1 MRLERY
7 NSDEI
12 SVYSGDIDQID
23 RIVPLDYPLDYD
35 INSIESQFY
44 TKEET
49 DTMVQELKNEIKD
62 LKDSLITEE
71 DKRRKVGIES
81 FFDLHADDDTEETDD
96 IPVLTTESIEDID
109 DEDLDSDDLA
119 IDDLKDIEFSEKDF
133 GIDPDSFIDPED

>member
-1 MRLERY
+1 MGLERY

-23 RIVPLDYPLDYD
+23 RIVPLDYT
-35 INSIESQFY
+35 IANSIESQFY

-81 FFDLHADDDTEETDD
+81 FFDLHADDDTEDTED
-96 IPVLTTESIEDID
+96 IPVLTTESTEDID
-109 DEDLDSDDLA
+109 DEDLDSDDLT

-133 GIDPDSFIDPED
+133 GLDPDSFIDPED

>member
-1 MRLERY
+1 MGLERY
-7 NSDEI
+7 NADEI

-23 RIVPLDYPLDYD
+23 RIVPLDYTTAV
-35 INSIESQFY
+35 SIESEFY

-71 DKRRKVGIES
+71 DRRRTLGVES

-96 IPVLTTESIEDID
+96 IPVLTTESTEDID

-133 GIDPDSFIDPED
+133 GLDPDSFIDPEE

>member
-1 MRLERY
+1 MGLERN
-7 NSDEI
+7 NSDTESSYSSYI
-12 SVYSGDIDQID
+12 SPIRSM
-23 RIVPLDYPLDYD
+23 DYA
-35 INSIESQFY
+35 ITSIQSQFY

-71 DKRRKVGIES
+71 DRRRTLGVES

-96 IPVLTTESIEDID
+96 IPVLTTESTEDID
-109 DEDLDSDDLA
+109 DEDLDSDDLT

-133 GIDPDSFIDPED
+133 GLDPDSFIDPEE

>member
-1 MRLERY
+1 MELEKY

-12 SVYSGDIDQID
+12 SVYSGDTDQID
-23 RIVPLDYPLDYD
+23 RIVPLNYAIATCTGP
-35 INSIESQFY
+35 QFY

-81 FFDLHADDDTEETDD
+81 FFDLHGDDDTEETDD
-96 IPVLTTESIEDID
+96 IPVLTTESTEDID
-109 DEDLDSDDLA
+109 DEDLDSDDLT

-133 GIDPDSFIDPED
+133 GLDPDSFIDPED

>member
-1 MRLERY
+1 MGLERY
-7 NSDEI
+7 TSDEE
-12 SVYSGDIDQID
+12 SAYPNVIDQ
-23 RIVPLDYPLDYD
+23 IVPLDYT
-35 INSIESQFY
+35 ITTSIESKFY

-71 DKRRKVGIES
+71 DKRRKAGIES
-81 FFDLHADDDTEETDD
+81 FFDLHADDDTEETED
-96 IPVLTTESIEDID
+96 IPVLTTESTEDID
-109 DEDLDSDDLA
+109 DEDLDSDDLT

>member
-1 MRLERY
+1 MGLERY

-12 SVYSGDIDQID
+12 SVYSSDIDHID
-23 RIVPLDYPLDYD
+23 QIVPLDYA
-35 INSIESQFY
+35 IANSTESQFY

-81 FFDLHADDDTEETDD
+81 FFDLHADDDTEETED
-96 IPVLTTESIEDID
+96 IPILTTESTEDID

-119 IDDLKDIEFSEKDF
+119 FDDLKDIEFSENDF
-133 GIDPDSFIDPED
+133 GLDPDSFIDPED

>member
-1 MRLERY
+1 MEMER
-7 NSDEI
+7 NISDTESAYSTYI
-12 SVYSGDIDQID
+12 SPIG
-23 RIVPLDYPLDYD
+23 PLDY
-35 INSIESQFY
+35 SITSAISQFY

-71 DKRRKVGIES
+71 DKRRKAGIES

-96 IPVLTTESIEDID
+96 IPVLTTESTEDID

-133 GIDPDSFIDPED
+133 GLDPDSFIDPEE

>member
-1 MRLERY
+1 MGLER
-7 NSDEI
+7 NISDTE
-12 SVYSGDIDQID
+12 SVYSDVINPIG
-23 RIVPLDYPLDYD
+23 PLDCT
-35 INSIESQFY
+35 IATSIESKFY

-71 DKRRKVGIES
+71 DKRMKVGIES

-96 IPVLTTESIEDID
+96 VPVLTTESTEDID

-133 GIDPDSFIDPED
+133 GLDPESFIDPEE

>member
-1 MRLERY
+1 MGLERY

-23 RIVPLDYPLDYD
+23 RIVPLDYT
-35 INSIESQFY
+35 IANSIESRFY

-71 DKRRKVGIES
+71 DRRRTLGVES

-96 IPVLTTESIEDID
+96 VPVLTTESTEDID
-109 DEDLDSDDLA
+109 DEDLDSDDLV

-133 GIDPDSFIDPED
+133 GLDPDSFIDPED

>member
-1 MRLERY
+1 MGLERY

-12 SVYSGDIDQID
+12 SVYSGDIDHID
-23 RIVPLDYPLDYD
+23 QIVPLDYT
-35 INSIESQFY
+35 IANSIESKFY

-71 DKRRKVGIES
+71 DRRRTLGVES

-96 IPVLTTESIEDID
+96 IPVLTTESTDDID
-109 DEDLDSDDLA
+109 DEDLDSDDLT

-133 GIDPDSFIDPED
+133 GLDPDSFIDPED

>member
-1 MRLERY
+1 MGLEKY

-12 SVYSGDIDQID
+12 SVYSGDIDHID
-23 RIVPLDYPLDYD
+23 QIVPIDCA
-35 INSIESQFY
+35 ITSIQSQFY

-71 DKRRKVGIES
+71 DRRRTLGVES
-81 FFDLHADDDTEETDD
+81 FFDLHADDDTEETED
-96 IPVLTTESIEDID
+96 IPVLTTESTEDID
-109 DEDLDSDDLA
+109 DEDLDSDDLT

-133 GIDPDSFIDPED
+133 GLDPDSFIDPEE

>member
-1 MRLERY
+1 MGLERY

-12 SVYSGDIDQID
+12 SVYSGDIDHID
-23 RIVPLDYPLDYD
+23 QIVPLDYT
-35 INSIESQFY
+35 ITNSIESKFY

-96 IPVLTTESIEDID
+96 VPVLTTESTEDID
-109 DEDLDSDDLA
+109 DEDLDSDDLT

-133 GIDPDSFIDPED
+133 GLDPDSFIDPED

>member
-1 MRLERY
+1 MELERTIS
-7 NSDEI
+7 NTK
-12 SVYSGDIDQID
+12 SVYSHVTDQID
-23 RIVPLDYPLDYD
+23 HIDYS
-35 INSIESQFY
+35 IATSIESQFY

-81 FFDLHADDDTEETDD
+81 FFDLHADDDTEETED
-96 IPVLTTESIEDID
+96 IPVLTTESTESTESTEDID

-119 IDDLKDIEFSEKDF
+119 IEDLNDIEFSEKDF
-133 GIDPDSFIDPED
+133 GLDPDSFIDPEE

>member
-1 MRLERY
+1 MGLERY
-7 NSDEI
+7 TSDEI
-12 SVYSGDIDQID
+12 SVYSNAIDQID
-23 RIVPLDYPLDYD
+23 SLDLTT
-35 INSIESQFY
+35 SIESQFY

-96 IPVLTTESIEDID
+96 IPVLTTESTEDID
-109 DEDLDSDDLA
+109 DENLDSDDLT
-119 IDDLKDIEFSEKDF
+119 IDDLKDIEFSENDF
-133 GIDPDSFIDPED
+133 GLDPDSFIDPED

>member
-1 MRLERY
+1 MGLERY
-7 NSDEI
+7 TSDEI

-23 RIVPLDYPLDYD
+23 SLDYT
-35 INSIESQFY
+35 IATSIESQFY

-96 IPVLTTESIEDID
+96 IPVLTTESTEDID

-119 IDDLKDIEFSEKDF
+119 IDDLKDIEFSENDF
-133 GIDPDSFIDPED
+133 GLDPDSFIDPED

>member
-1 MRLERY
+1 MELER
-7 NSDEI
+7 NISDTE
-12 SVYSGDIDQID
+12 SVYSDVINPIG
-23 RIVPLDYPLDYD
+23 PLDCT
-35 INSIESQFY
+35 IATSIESQFY

-49 DTMVQELKNEIKD
+49 NTMVQELKNEIKD

-96 IPVLTTESIEDID
+96 VPVLTTESTEDID
-109 DEDLDSDDLA
+109 DEDLDSDDLV

-133 GIDPDSFIDPED
+133 GLDPDSFIDPEE

>member
-1 MRLERY
+1 MELERTIS
-7 NSDEI
+7 NTK
-12 SVYSGDIDQID
+12 SVYSHVTDQID
-23 RIVPLDYPLDYD
+23 HIDYS
-35 INSIESQFY
+35 IATSIESQFY

-81 FFDLHADDDTEETDD
+81 FFDLHADNDTEETED
-96 IPVLTTESIEDID
+96 IPVLTTESTESTEDID

-119 IDDLKDIEFSEKDF
+119 IEDLNDIEFSEKDF
-133 GIDPDSFIDPED
+133 GLDPDSFIDPEE

>member
-1 MRLERY
+1 MELERN
-7 NSDEI
+7 NSDTE
-12 SVYSGDIDQID
+12 SVYSDVINPIG
-23 RIVPLDYPLDYD
+23 PLDCCT
-35 INSIESQFY
+35 IATSIESQFY

-81 FFDLHADDDTEETDD
+81 FFDLHADDDAEETDD
-96 IPVLTTESIEDID
+96 VPVLTTESTEDID
-109 DEDLDSDDLA
+109 DEDLDSDDLV

-133 GIDPDSFIDPED
+133 GLDPDSFIDPEE

>member
-1 MRLERY
+1 MELERTIS
-7 NSDEI
+7 NTK
-12 SVYSGDIDQID
+12 SVYSNVTDQID
-23 RIVPLDYPLDYD
+23 HIDYS
-35 INSIESQFY
+35 IATSIESKFY

-81 FFDLHADDDTEETDD
+81 FFDIHADDDAEETED
-96 IPVLTTESIEDID
+96 IPVLTTESTESTEDID

-119 IDDLKDIEFSEKDF
+119 IEDLNDIEFSEKDF
-133 GIDPDSFIDPED
+133 GLDPDSFIDPEE

>member
-1 MRLERY
+1 MGLERY
-7 NSDEI
+7 TSDEI
-12 SVYSGDIDQID
+12 SVYSSDIDQIG
-23 RIVPLDYPLDYD
+23 PLDYT
-35 INSIESQFY
+35 IATSIESRFY

-96 IPVLTTESIEDID
+96 IPVLTTDSTEDID
-109 DEDLDSDDLA
+109 DEDLDSDDLT
-119 IDDLKDIEFSEKDF
+119 IDDLKDIEFSENDF
-133 GIDPDSFIDPED
+133 GLDPDSFIDPED

>member
-1 MRLERY
+1 MGLERY

-23 RIVPLDYPLDYD
+23 RIVPLDYT
-35 INSIESQFY
+35 IANSIESRFY

-49 DTMVQELKNEIKD
+49 DTMVQELKNDIKD

-81 FFDLHADDDTEETDD
+81 FFDHADDDTEETDD
-96 IPVLTTESIEDID
+96 VPVLTTESTEDID
-109 DEDLDSDDLA
+109 DEDLDSDDLV

-133 GIDPDSFIDPED
+133 GLDPDSFIDPED

>member
-1 MRLERY
+1 MGLERY
-7 NSDEI
+7 TSDEE
-12 SVYSGDIDQID
+12 SVYPNGIDQ
-23 RIVPLDYPLDYD
+23 IVPLDYS
-35 INSIESQFY
+35 ITASIESKFY

-71 DKRRKVGIES
+71 DKRRKAGIES
-81 FFDLHADDDTEETDD
+81 FFDLHADDDTEETED
-96 IPVLTTESIEDID
+96 IPVLTTESTEDID
-109 DEDLDSDDLA
+109 DEDLDSDDLT

>member
-1 MRLERY
+1 MGLERY
-7 NSDEI
+7 TSDEI
-12 SVYSGDIDQID
+12 SVYSGDIDQVD
-23 RIVPLDYPLDYD
+23 QIVPLDYT
-35 INSIESQFY
+35 IATSTVSQFY

-49 DTMVQELKNEIKD
+49 DIMVQELKNEIKD

-96 IPVLTTESIEDID
+96 IPVLTTESTEDID
-109 DEDLDSDDLA
+109 DEDLDSDDLT

-133 GIDPDSFIDPED
+133 GIDPDSFIDPEE

>member
-1 MRLERY
+1 MELERTIS
-7 NSDEI
+7 NTK
-12 SVYSGDIDQID
+12 SVYSNVTDQID
-23 RIVPLDYPLDYD
+23 HIDYS
-35 INSIESQFY
+35 IATSIESKFY

-71 DKRRKVGIES
+71 DRRRTLGVES

-96 IPVLTTESIEDID
+96 IPVLTTESTEDID
-109 DEDLDSDDLA
+109 DEDLDSDDLT

-133 GIDPDSFIDPED
+133 GLDPDSFIDPED

>member
-1 MRLERY
+1 MEMER
-7 NSDEI
+7 NISDTE
-12 SVYSGDIDQID
+12 SVYSGYFDHIGS
-23 RIVPLDYPLDYD
+23 LDP
-35 INSIESQFY
+35 ITSIQSQFY

-81 FFDLHADDDTEETDD
+81 FFDLHADDDAEEIDD
-96 IPVLTTESIEDID
+96 IPVLTTESTEDID
-109 DEDLDSDDLA
+109 DEDLDSDDLT

-133 GIDPDSFIDPED
+133 GLDPDSFIDPEE